1 MISFYIFNSHCEKG
15 KGRSALTDLRRS
27 FAAMGHRFRPDDSC
41 VTLHLYPHFMLSPRQ
56 ISRVNNTPAF
66 PYFSFH
72 LSDVFVKT
80 KRGEITCQNSFPK
93 REIFKGN
100 IVPRGEINPSTGE
113 PQAGIR

>member
-1 MISFYIFNSHCEKG
+1 
-15 KGRSALTDLRRS
+15 
-27 FAAMGHRFRPDDSC
+27 MGHRFRPDDSC